1 VTNVWDDRA
10 GAYRASTLHSA
21 GADLD
26 LLVEWC
32 EPGPGVTALDVA
44 TGGGHVARRLREA
57 GCTVVTCDA
66 SQGMEPD
73 VVCRAEALPFDDS
86 SFDVAVNRIAAH
98 HYEDVR
104 AAVRELAR
112 VSRGLVVVQDLAYVD
127 DAVEKTEKIRDASH
141 MCAYSEDEWLG
152 FFADAGLKVEL
163 RDRFER
169 QAPFDYRLSL
179 TDCEGDEAV
188 RVGQLLAH
196 RIDDGNLRT
205 SHVLFKARTRR

>member
-1 VTNVWDDRA
+1 MNVWDERA
-10 GAYRASTLHSA
+10 EAYRASTLHRE

-26 LLVEWC
+26 LIVGWC

-66 SQGMEPD
+66 SPGMEPD
-73 VVCRAEALPFDDS
+73 VVCRAESLAFDDS

-104 AAVRELAR
+104 GAVRELAR

-127 DAVEKTEKIRDASH
+127 EDVEQAEKIRDASH
-141 MCAYSEDEWLG
+141 VRSYSEDEWLG
-152 FFADAGLKVEL
+152 FFADAGLEVEL
-163 RDRFER
+163 SERFER
-169 QAPFDYRLSL
+169 RAPFDYWLAL
-179 TDCEGDEAV
+179 TDCAGEEAE
-188 RVGQLLAH
+188 RVGKLLAH
-196 RIDDGNLRT
+196 RLDGGELRT
-205 SHVLFKARTRR
+205 SHVLFKTRASR